1 MMCSELKVLT
11 YAAVIARKLATV
23 HHLKVP
29 INKEPTWLADNI
41 NRWLANV
48 RNYQHPEGVTMSA
61 MEAEL
66 VGFNFEQE
74 IVDMFAMLAEVE
86 SPIVFSHNDLQEG
99 NILLPSDDANIS
111 LGTSAKHF
119 SRNMVKQFEN
129 HIVFIDF
136 EFCSYNHRG
145 FDIGNHF
152 CERMFDYSNPE
163 WPHFYH
169 YPDEWPNDEAKLF
182 FIREYL
188 KQSKQLSH
196 NEKLDTEQHVLK
208 EADFYTLAA
217 HLMWTL
223 WSINNAR
230 TSKISFGYL
239 VSVDGCVVV
248 VILMSSMSPPGVRPE
263 SPRGVPPA
271 QGSPEGQ
278 IQPASVATKCDQS
291 SGPIR
296 ECQGVPV
303 CA

>member
-41 NRWLANV
+41 NRWLSNV
-48 RNYQHPEGVTMSA
+48 RTYQQPEHAGPMST

-74 IVDMFAMLAEVE
+74 IVDLFEMLSTVE
-86 SPIVFSHNDLQEG
+86 SPIVFCHNDLQEG
-99 NILLPSDDANIS
+99 NILLPSDENIT
-111 LGTSAKHF
+111 LGLSTKQF

-145 FDIGNHF
+145 FDLGNHF
-152 CERMFDYSNPE
+152 CERQFDYSNPE
-163 WPHFYH
+163 WPHFY
-169 YPDEWPNDEAKLF
+169 YYTEEWPSDEDKLF

-196 NEKLDTEQHVLK
+196 NEKLDTEEHLLK
-208 EADFYTLAA
+208 ETDFYTLAS

-239 VSVDGCVVV
+239 VSSTIFYKLFSNVHYFLVQEYGKAR
-248 VILMSSMSPPGVRPE
+248 LE
-263 SPRGVPPA
+263 A
-271 QGSPEGQ
+271 YHKHKQYLK
-278 IQPASVATKCDQS
+278 TKYNL
-291 SGPIR
+291 
-296 ECQGVPV
+296 
-303 CA
+303 